1 MNTRIQ
7 VEHTVTEMV
16 TMLDLVKEQ
25 IRLYYGGEL
34 RINQDMITMKGH
46 AIECRINA
54 EDPFN
59 NFSPS
64 PGKIETLHF
73 PGGIGIRIDSHIYA
87 GYEIPP
93 FYDSMIGK
101 LIVHASNRDK
111 AIIRM
116 RRAIKETIIEGP
128 NTTLPLLEKIFLNND
143 FINGNFNIHFLDK
156 FLQKDGSKKL
166 LDKVAE
172 LKQDVK
178 GG

>member
-7 VEHTVTEMV
+7 VEHTITEMV

-25 IRLYYGGEL
+25 IRLHYGNKL
-34 RINQDMITMKGH
+34 RIKQDMVSMKGH

-59 NFSPS
+59 NFNPS
-64 PGKIETLHF
+64 PGKIDTLHF
-73 PGGIGIRIDSHIYA
+73 PGGIGVRIDSHIYA

-101 LIVHASNRDK
+101 IIVHASNRDK

-128 NTTLPLLEKIFLNND
+128 HTTLPLLEKIFLNND
-143 FINGNFNIHFLDK
+143 FISGNFNTHFLDK
-156 FLQKDGSKKL
+156 FLQEEKDI
-166 LDKVAE
+166 
-172 LKQDVK
+172 K
-178 GG
+178 GE